1 MPLYD
6 IKCSNCEGIFERM
19 LAVGN
24 LHEMT
29 ACPYCGKA
37 TTAMP
42 AMSGSRVTMRLVEA
56 WKPRSRAQ
64 QLAGSGATGPGTHAG
79 AGRSSVLHNC
89 KGFNCSICGT

>member
-6 IKCSNCEGIFERM
+6 IKCSNCEGIRENARRREFARN
-19 LAVGN
+19 AS
-24 LHEMT
+24 
-29 ACPYCGKA
+29 CPYCGKA

-64 QLAGSGATGPGTHAG
+64 QLAEAVQPAPATHAG